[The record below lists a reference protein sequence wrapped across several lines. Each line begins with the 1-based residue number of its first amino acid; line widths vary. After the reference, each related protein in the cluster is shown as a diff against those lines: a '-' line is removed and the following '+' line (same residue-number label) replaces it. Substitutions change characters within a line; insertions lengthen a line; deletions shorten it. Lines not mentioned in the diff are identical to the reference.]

1 MFRRQELVRFQHCD
15 PAGIV
20 FYPRYVEMINATI
33 EDWFAQAVGTD
44 FAKIHGELRSAIPVV
59 SLQIDFHA
67 PSRLGEVLDFD
78 LTVEQLGSTSIKIRV
93 SASAGGVVR
102 LSGLV
107 TLVHI
112 SLEDYRPR
120 LWPDAIR
127 ERVGSEIT
135 FSDVPDLSWPQRAS
149 VRT

>member
-1 MFRRQELVRFQHCD
+1 MFQRQELVRFQHCD

-44 FAKIHGELRSAIPVV
+44 FAKIHGELKSAIPVV
-59 SLQIDFHA
+59 SLKIDFHA
-67 PSRLGEVLDFD
+67 PSRLGERLDFN
-78 LTVEQLGSTSIKIRV
+78 LAIEKLGSTSIKIHV
-93 SASAGGVVR
+93 SASAGGGVR
-102 LSGLV
+102 LSALV

-120 LWPDAIR
+120 PWPDAIR
-127 ERVGSEIT
+127 KS
-135 FSDVPDLSWPQRAS
+135 FAS
-149 VRT
+149 